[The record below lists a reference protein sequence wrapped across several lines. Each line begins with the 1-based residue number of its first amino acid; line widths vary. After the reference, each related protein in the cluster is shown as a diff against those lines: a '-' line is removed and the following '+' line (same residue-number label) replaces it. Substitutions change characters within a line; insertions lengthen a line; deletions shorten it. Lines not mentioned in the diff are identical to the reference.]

1 MFEIGKDFKCR
12 ISEKRGRERLSI
24 CIAAEQIGISRR
36 TLSLI
41 EADRKIFIKKTV
53 YKKIVDWLVNEKI
66 YKEG

>member
-53 YKKIVDWLVNEKI
+53 YKK
-66 YKEG
+66 